1 MNTLDKK
8 EGVYYTQKADNL
20 PIEERVFFRE
30 GKGVSATS
38 EYYRIATEAEIEA
51 WHEYQ
56 AKQEEEQRA
65 MMGGTD
71 DEQL

>member
-1 MNTLDKK
+1 MNTLKK
-8 EGVYYTQKADNL
+8 IEGVYYTQNIENL

-56 AKQEEEQRA
+56 AKQEEEMKLMEGRN
-65 MMGGTD
+65 
-71 DEQL
+71 E